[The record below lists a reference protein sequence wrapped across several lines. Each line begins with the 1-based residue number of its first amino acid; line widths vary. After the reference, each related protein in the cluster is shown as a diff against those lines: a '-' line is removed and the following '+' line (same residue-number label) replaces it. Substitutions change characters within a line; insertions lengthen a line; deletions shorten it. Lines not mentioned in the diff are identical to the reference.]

1 MCIRRKVFA
10 HAKSIYD
17 IEIPFYTQLGI
28 KYLLLDLDNTLD
40 SYRIY
45 YPTLPAINLI
55 NDLKDHGI
63 TPIIVSNNKG
73 KRVQTYAH
81 FLGIECISSAM
92 KPFAKK
98 IKSFLKASGIK
109 HDEVMLIGDQLIT
122 DIGAANAADIIA
134 ILTDKIVNEDQWTTR
149 LNRLIDIPLRKNL
162 KKKGKLPDWRTFYG
176 KS

>member
-1 MCIRRKVFA
+1 MCIRRTVFA

-17 IEIPFYTQLGI
+17 IEIPFYSQMGI
-28 KYLLLDLDNTLD
+28 KYLLIDLDNTLD

-55 NDLKDHGI
+55 KDLRENGI
-63 TPIIVSNNKG
+63 IPIIVSNNKG
-73 KRVQTYAH
+73 KRVQTYAS
-81 FLGIECISSAM
+81 FLQVECISSAM

-98 IKSFLKASGIK
+98 IKSFLKASNIK
-109 HDEVMLIGDQLIT
+109 HDKVMLIGDQLMT
-122 DIGAANAADIIA
+122 DVGAANAADIKA
-134 ILTDKIVNEDQWTTR
+134 ILTDKIVKEDQWTTR
-149 LNRLIDIPLRKNL
+149 LNRFIDIPLRKKL

>member
-1 MCIRRKVFA
+1 MCIRRTVFA

-17 IEIPFYTQLGI
+17 IEIPFYSQMGI
-28 KYLLLDLDNTLD
+28 KYLLIDLDNTLD

-55 NDLKDHGI
+55 KDLRENGI
-63 TPIIVSNNKG
+63 IPIIVSNNKG
-73 KRVQTYAH
+73 KRVQTYAS
-81 FLGIECISSAM
+81 FLQVECISSAM

-98 IKSFLKASGIK
+98 IKSFLKASNIK
-109 HDEVMLIGDQLIT
+109 HDKVMLIGDQLMT
-122 DIGAANAADIIA
+122 DVGAANAADIKA

-149 LNRLIDIPLRKNL
+149 LNRFIDIPLRKKL

>member
-1 MCIRRKVFA
+1 MFIRRTVFA

-17 IEIPFYTQLGI
+17 IEIPFYSQMGI
-28 KYLLLDLDNTLD
+28 KYLLIDLDNTLD

-55 NDLKDHGI
+55 KNLRENGI
-63 TPIIVSNNKG
+63 IPIIVSNNKG

-81 FLGIECISSAM
+81 FLQVECISSAM

-98 IKSFLKASGIK
+98 IKSFLKASNIK
-109 HDEVMLIGDQLIT
+109 HDTVMLIGDQLMT
-122 DIGAANAADIIA
+122 DVGAANAADIKV

-149 LNRLIDIPLRKNL
+149 LNRLIDITLRKKL

>member
-1 MCIRRKVFA
+1 MCIRRTVFA

-17 IEIPFYTQLGI
+17 IEIPFYSQMGI
-28 KYLLLDLDNTLD
+28 KYLLIDLDNTLD

-55 NDLKDHGI
+55 KDLRENGI
-63 TPIIVSNNKG
+63 IPIIVSNNKG
-73 KRVQTYAH
+73 KRVQTYAS
-81 FLGIECISSAM
+81 FLQVECISSAM

-98 IKSFLKASGIK
+98 IKSFLKASNIK
-109 HDEVMLIGDQLIT
+109 HDKVMLIGDQLMT
-122 DIGAANAADIIA
+122 DVGAANAADIKA

-149 LNRLIDIPLRKNL
+149 LNRFIDIPLRRSL

>member
-1 MCIRRKVFA
+1 
-10 HAKSIYD
+10 
-17 IEIPFYTQLGI
+17 
-28 KYLLLDLDNTLD
+28 
-40 SYRIY
+40 
-45 YPTLPAINLI
+45 
-55 NDLKDHGI
+55 
-63 TPIIVSNNKG
+63 
-73 KRVQTYAH
+73 
-81 FLGIECISSAM
+81 M

-98 IKSFLKASGIK
+98 IKGFLKASGIK
-109 HDEVMLIGDQLIT
+109 HDKVMLIGDQLIT

>member
-1 MCIRRKVFA
+1 MCIRRTVFA

-17 IEIPFYTQLGI
+17 IEIPFYSQIGI
-28 KYLLLDLDNTLD
+28 KYLLIDLDNTLD

-55 NDLKDHGI
+55 KDLRENGI
-63 TPIIVSNNKG
+63 IPIIVSNNKG
-73 KRVQTYAH
+73 KRVQTYAS
-81 FLGIECISSAM
+81 FLQVECISSAM

-98 IKSFLKASGIK
+98 IKSFLKASNIK
-109 HDEVMLIGDQLIT
+109 HDKVMLIGDQLMT
-122 DIGAANAADIIA
+122 DVGAANAADIKA

-149 LNRLIDIPLRKNL
+149 LNRFIDIPLRKKL